1 MDPITPHNPT
11 PLLEVAVFS
20 YHGALLAEQA
30 GADRIELCEN
40 PLEGGTTPSY
50 GYLQQVSQTL
60 TIPVFPIIR
69 PRGGDFLYSD
79 EEWKIVLQDIRVC
92 KEMGFSGIVTGCL
105 TPAATIHESRLRL
118 AVETAYPM
126 QVTFHRAFDR
136 VQHPLAAIEQLI
148 ACGCTRLLT
157 SGGKPT
163 APDGIELIRQLVQQ
177 AADRITIMPGS
188 GVRSN
193 NIAQLQQTTGAREF
207 HSSARRQAPSEMQ
220 FITPDFADDGG
231 ITLVDVQEIRRMKSI
246 LLEEN
251 KMS

>member
-1 MDPITPHNPT
+1 MHQTPTFPP
-11 PLLEVAVFS
+11 PLLEIAVFS
-20 YHGALLAEQA
+20 YHGAQLAEQA

-50 GYLQQVSQTL
+50 GYLQLVSKTIS
-60 TIPVFPIIR
+60 IPVFPIIR

-79 EEWKIVLQDIRVC
+79 EEWEIVLQDIQVC
-92 KEMGFSGIVTGCL
+92 KELGFSGIVTGCL

-136 VQHPLAAIEQLI
+136 VQEPLVAIEQLI
-148 ACGCTRLLT
+148 ECGCTRLLT
-157 SGGKPT
+157 SGCKPT
-163 APDGIELIRQLVQQ
+163 APDGMELIRQLVQQ
-177 AADRITIMPGS
+177 AGDRITIMPGS

-193 NIAQLQQTTGAREF
+193 NIEHLQQTTSAREY
-207 HSSARRQAPSEMQ
+207 HSSARKQASSEMQ
-220 FITPDFADDGG
+220 YISSDFTDDTG

-246 LLEEN
+246 LLKEIE
-251 KMS
+251 KK